1 MQSGFVV
8 AVEQSVHAL
17 RSHDNVDDCHD
28 DDHDVNDD
36 DEDDDDE
43 DDDGDDD
50 DHDVDDDDDDTK
62 KDHLRVGQLEKAMQA
77 LLKVVLSQSSSSS
90 FKYPHAQSSSKYPHN
105 HRLIII

>member
-28 DDHDVNDD
+28 DDHDVD
-36 DEDDDDE
+36 DEDGDH
-43 DDDGDDD
+43 DDG
-50 DHDVDDDDDDTK
+50 DHDVDDVDDDDKNTK

-77 LLKVVLSQSSSSS
+77 LLEG
-90 FKYPHAQSSSKYPHN
+90 
-105 HRLIII
+105 

>member
-17 RSHDNVDDCHD
+17 RSHENVDD
-28 DDHDVNDD
+28 DV
-36 DEDDDDE
+36 
-43 DDDGDDD
+43 DG
-50 DHDVDDDDDDTK
+50 DVDDDDDDDDDGDHDVDDVDDDDKNTK

-77 LLKVVLSQSSSSS
+77 LLKVVLSQPSSSS
-90 FKYPHAQSSSKYPHN
+90 FKYPHAQSSSKY